1 MPEIPDLIDIT
12 PALITMFEPDG
23 RCVRSNQAWRKFTGI
38 HSSESAQTAWLSAL
52 HPDDRDSFHHHLQHV
67 LQLRQSCRI
76 QYRLYNHEDCDF
88 HWVDDT
94 LVPFY
99 AEQGALCG
107 VLGTAQDTT
116 ASNLLLEAVERALHM
131 RNAEAKRFRTILESA
146 SDGIHI
152 LSRTGQLIQYSESFR
167 RMLGYSPEE
176 MLHLSVFDWDVGLT
190 RQDIEDKLAHTSE
203 NIDIFQTRHKRRDGT
218 LLDVEVSSKGI
229 IIENEVYQYA
239 SARDITER
247 KQSEERLRRAQ
258 ELAETSIR
266 IKSEFLAT
274 MSHELKTPMNGI
286 IGLLQ
291 LAQQE
296 DRIADPIIR
305 DYLDKA
311 LQSAE
316 MLLGLVQD
324 VLDFT
329 SLEAGQIMFRMDD
342 FNLAELVTSL
352 QQQFA
357 GAARHKGLAFELR
370 ILPDRALTVR
380 GDRLRLRQVM
390 MHLIS
395 NAIKFTEQG
404 KIEVMIRYDLQ
415 PPDHVQLDVS
425 VSDTGIG
432 IMPEVIEQIFLPFT
446 QLDGS
451 VTRRSGGCGL
461 GLSITQ
467 RLLAQMGSKLSVNTR
482 PGAGSVFTF
491 RVLLPKSH
499 ADVVTATQPQPPS
512 LSLIHA
518 ENVHSI
524 LSGKSILVVEDNE
537 INQLVISRMLNLLG
551 ARVHMAADGQEALEC
566 LKQAPYSAVIMD
578 LHMPNMGGI
587 EATRC
592 IREQLGLTQV
602 PIIALTAGDA
612 LEEKEKCLSSGMN
625 AFITKPVKQDKIAQA
640 IAELIRQSSQGGE

>member
-1 MPEIPDLIDIT
+1 MPETPDLIDIT

-23 RCVRSNQAWRKFTGI
+23 HCVRCNQAWRKFTGI

-99 AEQGALCG
+99 AEQGALCC

-176 MLHLSVFDWDVGLT
+176 MLHLSVFDWDASLT

-291 LAQQE
+291 LAEQE
-296 DRIADPIIR
+296 DYIADSLTR
-305 DYLDKA
+305 DYLHKA

-316 MLLGLVQD
+316 MLLGLIQD

-329 SLEAGQIMFRMDD
+329 SLEAGKLTLRMDD
-342 FNLAELVTSL
+342 FNLADLTDSL
-352 QQQFA
+352 RQQFA
-357 GAARHKGLAFELR
+357 GAARDKGLIFHLQT
-370 ILPDRALTVR
+370 LPGENLTVR

-390 MHLIS
+390 THLIS

-415 PPDHVQLDVS
+415 PPDNVQLDVS

-432 IMPEVIEQIFLPFT
+432 IMQDVVDRIFLPFT
-446 QLDGS
+446 QIDGS
-451 VTRRSGGCGL
+451 VTRKSGGCGL

-467 RLLAQMGSKLSVNTR
+467 RLLAQMDAELNVSTS
-482 PGAGSVFTF
+482 PGKGSVFAF
-491 RVLLPKSH
+491 RLRLQ
-499 ADVVTATQPQPPS
+499 TPQPPAIPTS
-512 LSLIHA
+512 STQNRKTSAIHA
-518 ENVHSI
+518 DNVHSI
-524 LSGKSILVVEDNE
+524 LSGKHILVVEDNE

-551 ARVHMAADGQEALEC
+551 ARVHMAADGQEALAC
-566 LKQAPYSAVIMD
+566 LQQQAYSAVIMD
-578 LHMPNMGGI
+578 LHMPNMGGL
-587 EATRC
+587 EATRR

-640 IAELIRQSSQGGE
+640 ITELIRQSSQGGE